1 MLAAILGITKPLLAT
16 SAKHSKEFVSQDAMK
31 DFTIAQQEELLKKYN
46 VPMKDV
52 PVEFKEASDTH
63 IKAKSG
69 YDTVRHME
77 TERALET
84 DRALMTEI
92 EDGL

>member
-16 SAKHSKEFVSQDAMK
+16 SAEHSNQFISQNAMR

-52 PVEFKEASDTH
+52 PVEFKDASDAL
-63 IKAKSG
+63 IKAKTG
-69 YDTVRHME
+69 YDTVRHLE

-92 EDGL
+92 DDGL